1 MRKVADVQ
9 LSGNGYRKNN
19 KVLDG
24 ARALFESGSLA
35 DFLKYSGDYDE
46 IASKVLDLGGKII
59 YGPQNQGSLNKNA
72 TNVHKRFRGLMNE
85 VESAATPSLSL
96 ADLKTVRDW
105 KMVRNRVRQ
114 NWLLVDSNTDEAV
127 CQTTTAAFSALP
139 DWETSMSTLDA
150 LHGVGPATASFI
162 LALRDST
169 IPVFSEELA
178 RCCGVVSTSAKYD
191 RNEYREFHRV
201 VNEKA
206 TSLSTKSLQITP
218 RQIEQAC
225 WACVYSQHPKLTSS
239 SPFPSD
245 DLPVDPPVKKRA
257 RTKR

>member
-72 TNVHKRFRGLMNE
+72 TNVHKRFSGLMNE

-96 ADLKTVRDW
+96 ADLKTGE
-105 KMVRNRVRQ
+105 NGHPHTPFTSTFPSPP
-114 NWLLVDSNTDEAV
+114 LTSNSPRLEN
-127 CQTTTAAFSALP
+127 
-139 DWETSMSTLDA
+139 
-150 LHGVGPATASFI
+150 GPQS
-162 LALRDST
+162 S
-169 IPVFSEELA
+169 PPELA
-178 RCCGVVSTSAKYD
+178 
-191 RNEYREFHRV
+191 
-201 VNEKA
+201 
-206 TSLSTKSLQITP
+206 P
-218 RQIEQAC
+218 R
-225 WACVYSQHPKLTSS
+225 
-239 SPFPSD
+239 
-245 DLPVDPPVKKRA
+245 
-257 RTKR
+257 